1 MRYIKSRDKFLNEA
15 KIKDVIFKKQAD
27 KVKEM
32 WGEKYLDYEEV
43 IATEHIKQG
52 KWKLSESDKINVLS
66 AFFDTNMNE
75 VFNIFSTLPDK
86 FAEMLSKSIDVKLIP
101 EGKRKKHEIVLKDF
115 NIKKPSID
123 QIVDMYSN
131 IFRKLSVGETKAEE
145 MISKDED
152 GRPIKDENNNII
164 KIKKL
169 AGDPV
174 FSNNLV
180 NINAFIDDYNRCYPD
195 DMVMSNTFQHHEIS
209 SIRNLAMED
218 CNGEYDV
225 DFAIFDKDVYLSISH
240 NPKDILN
247 MSISKFYSSCQHLY
261 SGGYNSQVLGNV
273 FDPNSIPAF
282 LTFETPIFWGEE
294 KISDTLPL
302 SRMVIRHIES
312 FDDNAPDEK
321 PKIFFDRAYPDRLK
335 EVFDDMIIKYSGNI
349 ENAEDNE
356 RYLFSP
362 DIDYSD
368 DDIDELQEP
377 YMDRLNVKRGTYIGV
392 NTKKLYLSRISD
404 WSGYKISKNARIKE
418 LIIETTDVP
427 DNLLNMNLNLDW
439 IKFKLLKL
447 TTLKAFDKIKSN
459 AIAFDKCSFD
469 NSVLKEIKEFNPSLD
484 KLQLTAC
491 DITGLDLSVMGNLNE
506 LQLVYTLERG
516 AKLQDIM
523 SGVNTKKLVVSGDV
537 FSDKD
542 NKMYINSLKS
552 KGVKIETI
560 GPVI

>member
-1 MRYIKSRDKFLNEA
+1 
-15 KIKDVIFKKQAD
+15 
-27 KVKEM
+27 
-32 WGEKYLDYEEV
+32 
-43 IATEHIKQG
+43 
-52 KWKLSESDKINVLS
+52 
-66 AFFDTNMNE
+66 
-75 VFNIFSTLPDK
+75 
-86 FAEMLSKSIDVKLIP
+86 
-101 EGKRKKHEIVLKDF
+101 
-115 NIKKPSID
+115 
-123 QIVDMYSN
+123 
-131 IFRKLSVGETKAEE
+131 
-145 MISKDED
+145 
-152 GRPIKDENNNII
+152 
-164 KIKKL
+164 
-169 AGDPV
+169 
-174 FSNNLV
+174 
-180 NINAFIDDYNRCYPD
+180 
-195 DMVMSNTFQHHEIS
+195 
-209 SIRNLAMED
+209 
-218 CNGEYDV
+218 
-225 DFAIFDKDVYLSISH
+225 
-240 NPKDILN
+240 
-247 MSISKFYSSCQHLY
+247 MSISKFYTSCQHLY

-294 KISDTLPL
+294 KISDSLPL

-312 FDDNAPDEK
+312 FDDSVLDDS
-321 PKIFFDRAYPDRLK
+321 PKIFFDRAYPDRVK
-335 EVFDDMIIKYSGNI
+335 EVFDDIIIKYSGNI
-349 ENAEDNE
+349 ENVEDAEDNE

-368 DDIDELQEP
+368 DDSDEMQEP

-427 DNLLNMNLNLDW
+427 DNLLDMKFNLDW

-469 NSVLKEIKEFNPSLD
+469 NSVLKEIKEFNPTLE

-491 DITGLDLSVMGNLNE
+491 DITGLDLSVMGNLSE

-523 SGVNTKKLVVSGDV
+523 RGVNTKKLVVSGDV
-537 FSDKD
+537 FSDRD